1 MCLFDLHNVSA
12 DWPES
17 VSMWSFHGVM
27 LPKQMRWLRSLIVF
41 AFFSPLCFHFFLQTD
56 TLYKSLLSLQ
66 RGALNNITTAEYLGK
81 AWHYSVIWN
90 SEALMGAWETGR
102 GATTGCA
109 IPPTTF
115 SQLIKLGSRPM
126 RDRSESTLCSLRRLQ
141 TPGCRICYDTTVAGK
156 SGSRCWEALLSA
168 QPRRTVCLLGNVLD
182 VYLFQQDI
190 WIPKSW
196 QGECSPGLSS
206 RRISLPIIS
215 FGCVLAKA
223 ERGAWNISEP

>member
-126 RDRSESTLCSLRRLQ
+126 RKTGPNRRFVHCVASRRLAA
-141 TPGCRICYDTTVAGK
+141 GSVTTQ
-156 SGSRCWEALLSA
+156 L
-168 QPRRTVCLLGNVLD
+168 LLGNLGAD
-182 VYLFQQDI
+182 VEKL
-190 WIPKSW
+190 
-196 QGECSPGLSS
+196 CSPHSPGELFVFWATSS
-206 RRISLPIIS
+206 TCICFNKTFEYQSHDKENAVQDFHQDVFHYL
-215 FGCVLAKA
+215 
-223 ERGAWNISEP
+223 